1 MLIIYKKIKYLFG
14 HSEVSVFY
22 TKNNKL
28 ETIFSNLDEIRNVWD
43 LTKLPLSIH
52 HMYLNLRLFVLFTKS
67 LRHWS
72 STFLYYRPL
81 QRIDR

>member
-1 MLIIYKKIKYLFG
+1 
-14 HSEVSVFY
+14 
-22 TKNNKL
+22 
-28 ETIFSNLDEIRNVWD
+28 LDEIRNVWD
-43 LTKLPLSIH
+43 LTKLPLRIH